1 MKKNAIT
8 EIAERWRRE
17 ADSYERDVALVSGDA
32 VLRRV
37 ADELEAA
44 WREWELEELSVAQAA
59 NESGYT
65 ISAIEK
71 QLRWGRIPNAGEAGR
86 PRIRRSDLPRKAGR
100 RGDPEEPDLAGR
112 VLGNVAAG

>member
-1 MKKNAIT
+1 MNPLLAL
-8 EIAERWRRE
+8 AANWRSD
-17 ADSYERDVALVSGDA
+17 ADRYERDEALVRGEA
-32 VLRRV
+32 VLRRA

-44 WREWELEELSVAQAA
+44 WNAWQLEELTVAQAA